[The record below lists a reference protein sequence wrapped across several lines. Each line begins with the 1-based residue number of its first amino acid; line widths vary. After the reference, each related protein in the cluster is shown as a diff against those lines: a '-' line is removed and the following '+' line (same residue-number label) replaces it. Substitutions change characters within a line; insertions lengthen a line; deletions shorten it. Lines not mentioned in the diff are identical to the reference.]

1 MPPVFD
7 AFDLGSKSMAA
18 DNPVSDLDSYRREVD
33 EAVREAAR
41 ASAWWDQEW
50 LKFPTVSKLPDGS
63 WRYWSVP
70 ADSGV
75 FQDDWPLGERLA
87 RETVAQMRSFPEGST
102 VFRRILREMDPE
114 STVGQ
119 GFLTAVE
126 EILCNSQPALKAV

>member
-1 MPPVFD
+1 
-7 AFDLGSKSMAA
+7 MAA
-18 DNPVSDLDSYRREVD
+18 DKSVSDLETYRRELD

-41 ASAWWDQEW
+41 ASAWWEEEW
-50 LKFPTVSKLPDGS
+50 LKFPTVSKEADGS

-87 RETVAQMRSFPEGST
+87 RQTVAQMRRFPEGST
-102 VFRRILREMDPE
+102 VLRRILREMDPE

-126 EILCNSQPALKAV
+126 ETLCLSQPPLQAV